1 MTNAIGYNKLC
12 LIVDKLTIDFLHLF
26 DNFLLNKMKWGV
38 GIIRGVYTLGVWFG
52 GNKPHKPY
60 FIW

>member
-26 DNFLLNKMKWGV
+26 DNFLLNKMK
-38 GIIRGVYTLGVWFG
+38 
-52 GNKPHKPY
+52 
-60 FIW
+60 